1 MPLCRGLMSVMP
13 FMPFARCSIM
23 GALLLSLGACAS
35 NVKTVAAENS
45 KQIPADPV
53 SRARIHTELA
63 ALYFQQ
69 GGMKIA
75 LEELA
80 NAVRIN
86 PDYAPAYSMYGLVY
100 MQLGEQDEAN
110 RNFQKAVA
118 LAPNDPDIRNNYGLF
133 LCETQQYQAGL
144 NQLDLALSNPLY
156 ATPAIALVTASRCA
170 QAMGNDALA
179 KSYRQRAAAYG
190 AQKPAAEPAVAR

>member
-1 MPLCRGLMSVMP
+1 MRLCWRFTSPNRVL
-13 FMPFARCSIM
+13 AM
-23 GALLLSLGACAS
+23 GIVVLSLTACATTTS
-35 NVKTVAAENS
+35 TTGVENA

-75 LEELA
+75 LDELG
-80 NAVRIN
+80 NAVRID

-100 MQLGEQDEAN
+100 MQLGERDKAN
-110 RNFQKAVA
+110 RSFQQAIA
-118 LAPNDPDIRNNYGLF
+118 LAPNDPEIRNNFGLF

-156 ATPAIALVTASRCA
+156 ATPARALVTASRCA
-170 QAMGNDALA
+170 QGMGNGALA
-179 KSYRQRAAAYG
+179 ENYQQRAAIYG
-190 AQKPAAEPAVAR
+190 VTVNSAEPIIAR